1 MSKPNTIPEFLGIL
15 VLTAVTFSVV
25 GVFIG
30 LVSEKIKSLINN
42 NESTNLEDTISIKKN
57 DLQISSEEKIE
68 QTKFRISSM
77 FYSFCFSSETAKNFL
92 EESEFRQQISK
103 GLMISLAEEK
113 NVVEKIFKIFLE
125 KKYNFVLGESSY
137 GTYRLNGYKFYIDK
151 ITHRLDEINTF
162 FEILYNDIENVKD
175 ESGNDLAIA
184 KEFILYVK
192 RFKPMAIFVLVYDP
206 IIEKYALRRVFE
218 NGTSINLFFLDDNED
233 SESFDFLTNYVQK
246 NIF

>member
-15 VLTAVTFSVV
+15 VLTAVIFSVV

-77 FYSFCFSSETAKNFL
+77 FYSFCFSSETAKDFL
-92 EESEFRQQISK
+92 EESEFRLQISK

-125 KKYNFVLGESSY
+125 KKYNFILGESSY

-151 ITHRLDEINTF
+151 ITCRLDEINTF
-162 FEILYNDIENVKD
+162 FEILYNNFENVKD
-175 ESGNDLAIA
+175 ESGNNLTIA

-192 RFKPMAIFVLVYDP
+192 SFKPMAIFVLVYDP

-218 NGTSINLFFLDDNED
+218 NGTSINLIFLDDNED
-233 SESFDFLTNYVQK
+233 SEAFDFLTDYVSK

>member
-15 VLTAVTFSVV
+15 VLTAVIFSVV

-77 FYSFCFSSETAKNFL
+77 FYSFCFSSETAKDFL
-92 EESEFRQQISK
+92 EESEFRLQISK

-125 KKYNFVLGESSY
+125 KKYNFILGESSY

-151 ITHRLDEINTF
+151 ITCRLDEINTF
-162 FEILYNDIENVKD
+162 FEILYNDFENVKD
-175 ESGNDLAIA
+175 ESGNNLAIA

-192 RFKPMAIFVLVYDP
+192 SFKPMAIFVLVYDP

-218 NGTSINLFFLDDNED
+218 NGTSINLIFLDDNED
-233 SESFDFLTNYVQK
+233 SEAFDFLTNYVSK
-246 NIF
+246 NVF